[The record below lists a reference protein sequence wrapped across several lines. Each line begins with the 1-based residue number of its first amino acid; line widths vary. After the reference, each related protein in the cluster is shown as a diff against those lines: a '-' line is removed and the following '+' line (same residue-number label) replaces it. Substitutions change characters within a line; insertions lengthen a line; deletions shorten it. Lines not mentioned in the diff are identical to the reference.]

1 MKNIK
6 YLLEKK
12 LFYLYLVLFMEK
24 EKENLA
30 PSWFA
35 SITTAKMEKKTNCP
49 RKELKQI
56 NNA

>member
-35 SITTAKMEKKTNCP
+35 SITTAKMEKKN
-49 RKELKQI
+49 ELPKKRAQTD
-56 NNA
+56 